1 MEISFFFDNVELLYG
16 FYIYGIGIYT
26 HKYIYKLHLVCV
38 VLIDFI
44 VAIQKRLHT
53 NKVQLNGF
61 ELKLS

>member
-1 MEISFFFDNVELLYG
+1 MDFIYMEY
-16 FYIYGIGIYT
+16 IGIYT